1 VRPSQKM
8 IYAGECARVSQ
19 QFPQATT
26 RYGASQPCASPRAPS
41 NRGVE
46 LSDIGWTIP
55 RTTAISDAPPLRGS
69 MVAKAA

>member
-1 VRPSQKM
+1 MRPSQKM

-26 RYGASQPCASPRAPS
+26 RYGASAAMCIAASAV